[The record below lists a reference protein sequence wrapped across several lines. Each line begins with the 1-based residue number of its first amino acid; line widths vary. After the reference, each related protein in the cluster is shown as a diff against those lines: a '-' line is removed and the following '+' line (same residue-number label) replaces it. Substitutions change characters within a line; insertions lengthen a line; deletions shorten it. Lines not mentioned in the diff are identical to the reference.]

1 MTRVL
6 SRQDLRNV
14 IKIYINYDSDEVK
27 ELLTDP
33 TKLDDSE
40 LVSSII
46 NFTGIYDNPY
56 LKLMEFYEKYMLYEG
71 GKKKGKK
78 KKSKKKSK
86 KGKKKSKKGKKK
98 SKKGKKKSKKLSEK
112 KK

>member
-1 MTRVL
+1 MTQVL
-6 SRQDLRNV
+6 SRQDLKNV

-56 LKLMEFYEKYMLYEG
+56 IKLMEFYEKYMLYEG
-71 GKKKGKK
+71 GKRRGKK
-78 KKSKKKSK
+78 RTVRKKKRSKKKSK
-86 KGKKKSKKGKKK
+86 K
-98 SKKGKKKSKKLSEK
+98 
-112 KK
+112 